1 MLLLLFMLEHLL
13 FCSLVALQQY
23 AKMVR
28 LNVFVIVFAYIVTL
42 VKSDHDGSSDPLD
55 WLRESVPG
63 EPGVDYPVFA
73 EVTDTSFSCA
83 DRIFGGIVPLK
94 SKDQKSVKTGIPVVT
109 FGKNKNPE
117 SI

>member
-1 MLLLLFMLEHLL
+1 MG
-13 FCSLVALQQY
+13 SLVALPQY

-28 LNVFVIVFAYIVTL
+28 LNVLLTVWAYIVAL

-73 EVTDTSFSCA
+73 EVSDTSFSCA
-83 DRIFGGIVPLK
+83 DRIFGG
-94 SKDQKSVKTGIPVVT
+94 KDPFKRNLHFTIIGPKIQIMEASAIQ
-109 FGKNKNPE
+109 
-117 SI
+117 I